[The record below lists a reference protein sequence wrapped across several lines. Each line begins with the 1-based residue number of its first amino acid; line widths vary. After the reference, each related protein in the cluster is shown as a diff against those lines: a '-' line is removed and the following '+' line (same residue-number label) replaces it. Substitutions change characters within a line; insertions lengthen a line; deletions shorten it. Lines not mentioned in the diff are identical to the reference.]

1 MQTDF
6 AREQMIEQQLRT
18 WEVFDQRA
26 LDAVRTVPREQ
37 FVPPAWRGLAFADCD
52 IALAHGKRMLRPM
65 LIGRILQELALV
77 GGEEIVEIG
86 TGSGFLSAC
95 MAQLGGRVR
104 SLELH
109 PDIAESARANLRAA
123 APTLPVE
130 ITVADGMQFS
140 EVACCDVLVLT
151 ASLPIY
157 QDRFERALKV
167 GGRLFVVAGAA
178 VPQEA
183 LIVRRV
189 AQNEWIRESLFETA
203 LEPMEHA
210 PRPEA
215 FGF

>member
-26 LDAVRTVPREQ
+26 LDAVRAVPREQ

-65 LIGRILQELALV
+65 LVGRILQELQLRA
-77 GGEEIVEIG
+77 GEEIVEIG
-86 TGSGFLSAC
+86 TGSGYLSAC
-95 MAQLGGRVR
+95 MAHLGGRVR

-109 PDIAESARANLRAA
+109 RDIADTARANLRAA
-123 APTLPVE
+123 APTLPVD
-130 ITVADGMQFS
+130 IAVADGMQFS

-157 QDRFERALKV
+157 QDRFERALRI
-167 GGRLFVVAGAA
+167 GGRLFAVSGSG
-178 VPQEA
+178 VPQETS
-183 LIVRRV
+183 IVRRV
-189 AQNEWIRESLFETA
+189 AQNEWNRESLFET
-203 LEPMEHA
+203 
-210 PRPEA
+210 
-215 FGF
+215 